1 MWVENISAIA
11 WGQSTPTTR
20 VTAAMASALKL
31 TLFIAF
37 GKARTT
43 PTGPPVAPVAPRN
56 GRVCKSMMIMPM
68 PDMNPDITE
77 YGVKATK
84 RPTRITPSRICMRPA
99 MMTMVK
105 ASARVSA
112 WVVTITAM
120 ATAMGPVGPEICDR
134 VPPKTAA
141 KKPTA
146 IAPYMPASAPKTGR
160 HAEG

>member
-1 MWVENISAIA
+1 
-11 WGQSTPTTR
+11 
-20 VTAAMASALKL
+20 MASALKL
-31 TLFIAF
+31 TLLIAF

-56 GRVCKSMMIMPM
+56 GRVCKSMMMMPM

-84 RPTRITPSRICMRPA
+84 RPMRITPSRICMRPA

-112 WVVTITAM
+112 WVVTMTAM
-120 ATAMGPVGPEICDR
+120 ATAMGPVGPEI
-134 VPPKTAA
+134 
-141 KKPTA
+141 
-146 IAPYMPASAPKTGR
+146 
-160 HAEG
+160 